1 MAERDRDRL
10 IWIYTQMLRI
20 REFEER
26 VKRSFEEHPGVI
38 RGHTHLADGA
48 EGSIVGSLATLE
60 PGDQLMTTYRCHG
73 YPIVLG
79 TDPKAIMAEIYGRRD
94 GLCGG
99 YGGSMHLADPE
110 RGFMGTSGIVGQG
123 IPQATGLAW
132 AKQLDGE
139 GRVVLCFFGDGASK
153 QGAFH
158 EALNLASLW
167 KLPVVFVM
175 ENNSYN
181 VATRVEQED
190 ANAAA
195 GEPLS
200 VKAVAYS
207 MPGVTLDG
215 GDPVA
220 VYETVGAA
228 ADRARA
234 GEGPTLVESKV
245 YRLSAHG
252 NIIAPPGVPLHYP
265 EHEAITVFGNREEYE
280 AALRGDP
287 VPRFRMRLVEQGTL
301 DAARADQIAQQVTE
315 EMDAAVQFGLDSP
328 FPEPEAAGRTDYVYA

>member
-1 MAERDRDRL
+1 MAELDRDRL

-48 EGSIVGSLATLE
+48 EGSIVGALATLE
-60 PGDQLMTTYRCHG
+60 SGDQLMTTYRCHG

-132 AKQLDGE
+132 AAQLNGQ

-207 MPGVTLDG
+207 MPGVTIDG

-228 ADRARA
+228 VDRARD
-234 GEGPTLVESKV
+234 GDGPTLVESRV

-265 EHEAITVFGNREEYE
+265 EHEAISVFGNRDEYE

-287 VPRFRMRLVEQGTL
+287 VPRFRARLVEQHEL
-301 DAARADQIAQQVTE
+301 DAARADELAAEVRE
-315 EMDAAVQFGLDSP
+315 EMDAAVAFALDDP
-328 FPEPEAAGRTDYVYA
+328 FPEPEAAANYDHVYA